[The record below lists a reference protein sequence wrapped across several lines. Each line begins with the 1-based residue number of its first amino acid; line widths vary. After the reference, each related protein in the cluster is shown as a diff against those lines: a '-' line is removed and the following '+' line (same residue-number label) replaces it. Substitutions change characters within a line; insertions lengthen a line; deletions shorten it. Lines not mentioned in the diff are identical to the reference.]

1 MKILNRLTIK
11 HLLMNKKRTIVTI
24 IGITLSM
31 ALMLGCGLLASS
43 FIEQMRRDTIESVG
57 SHHVNFENV
66 NYDQANI
73 IKNNINV
80 ENSYFYST
88 LGFANFTDS
97 INEGKPYFYIA
108 GANDK
113 LLSSLKLSEGRL
125 PENDS
130 EVVISEHIIYNGGK
144 EIQVGDMLSLEI
156 GSRYQEGEEVFEN
169 VEYLDKER
177 DYIKDSI
184 SKKYQVV
191 GKMKRSY
198 LEDYHAAG
206 YTIFTKINDYVQ
218 KPANYVLVEFYKP
231 KRTFE
236 IGKEIKETLS
246 LKNNDIDYNDRLL
259 YYYGTTR
266 YSNVNHAILSVLSI
280 ALSLLSI
287 GCIIVIYN
295 SFAISTMERKKQF
308 GLYSSI
314 GATKKQIL
322 HTVFFEAFLVGTI
335 GIILGIAGSF
345 LGIYTVLQILNYLLK
360 NIWQYEFSLV
370 INWTFILV
378 PIAFMILVVF
388 FSAFIPA
395 RRSSRVTPIVAIRE
409 NDDIK
414 MPKRKLKTPK
424 FITKLFGIEG
434 ELALKNMK
442 RNKKKYR
449 ITVLSLFVSIVL
461 FISFSAYITYGVS
474 TMNSVDYYDMDITIG
489 AYEKGKLEEI
499 RKDPR
504 FSSTYLYMTDYITLQ
519 VPFTNYV
526 DEYLDYRKERIS
538 PYEKEDYLQVDLFVF
553 SDEEFQNYAT
563 SVNASKNDIIF
574 INEGQITRYNDGNR
588 KSYHGNLLKE
598 MPNEFSVCQLNSS
611 GEDYDCSLRD
621 FNLVD
626 RDQVPITFQYLKYS
640 SFPSAFISKSKYE
653 ELFQNFH
660 LEKQEQPF
668 YILHA
673 NSSEYETIYQE
684 LKDKAKTDNYN
695 VSSPK
700 MELKEQKNALLAIKI
715 LLYGFISLV
724 TLIGVTSVFN
734 TIHTSINLRRK
745 EFAMLRSMGLSPSG
759 FNKMIL
765 FESLFFGLKSLLYG
779 LPVSFG
785 VILLIHNNMVTL
797 IDSGKILI
805 PWNAIFI
812 ACFGV
817 FTVVLLAMV
826 YSVHKI
832 KKENILEAIR
842 DENI

>member
-43 FIEQMRRDTIESVG
+43 FIEQMRMDTIESVG
-57 SHHVNFENV
+57 SHHVNFENL
-66 NYDQANI
+66 NYDQANV

-88 LGFANFTDS
+88 LGFANFADS

-113 LLSSLKLSEGRL
+113 LLSYLKLSEGRL

-130 EVVISEHIIYNGGK
+130 EIVISEHIIYNGGK
-144 EIQVGDMLSLEI
+144 EIQVGDTLSLEI

-191 GKMKRSY
+191 GKIKRSY

-206 YTIFTKINDYVQ
+206 YTIFTKINDYVK

-231 KRTFE
+231 KNTFE

-246 LKNNDIDYNDRLL
+246 LKNNDIDYNDGLL

-266 YSNVNHAILSVLSI
+266 YSNVNHAILGVLSI

-424 FITKLFGIEG
+424 LITKLFGIEG

-474 TMNSVDYYDMDITIG
+474 TMNSVDYYDMDITVG

-504 FSSTYLYMTDYITLQ
+504 FSLTYLYTTDYITIQ

-526 DEYLDYRKERIS
+526 EEYLNYRKERIS
-538 PYEKEDYLQVDLFVF
+538 PSEKEDHLQVDLFVF
-553 SDEEFQNYAT
+553 PDEEFQNYAT
-563 SVNASKNDIIF
+563 SVKASKDDIIF

-588 KSYHGNLLKE
+588 QSYHGNLLKE
-598 MPNEFSVCQLNSS
+598 MPNEFSVCQLNS
-611 GEDYDCSLRD
+611 DYDCSLTD
-621 FNLVD
+621 FNLVS

-653 ELFQNFH
+653 ELFQKFH

-684 LKDKAKTDNYN
+684 LKDKAKTDNTN

-700 MELKEQKNALLAIKI
+700 MEMKEQKNALLAIKI

-779 LPVSFG
+779 LPVAFG
-785 VILLIHNNMVTL
+785 VILLIHNNMATFL
-797 IDSGKILI
+797 DNGTILI
-805 PWNAIFI
+805 PWNAIIFAVI
-812 ACFGV
+812 GV
-817 FTVVLLAMV
+817 FAVVLLAMV